1 MLTPRSFN
9 SELSQWSFEITTIL
23 AGLLGVIALDAHII
37 TLGISTVIFLSFP
50 FAIGIAASIRVGQL
64 IGEQRAEDARR
75 SAHASF
81 LFSGIIQAIL
91 TVILLLCKDVLGQ
104 LFSNDEEVAA
114 LVSELIPISC
124 LFMMGDAIQ
133 ATISGVFRGLGR
145 QKFVLLLNILGFWVC
160 AVPIGAVLTFVADFG
175 VAGLWWGFNIGIY
188 ASSAVGLW
196 FLWMRVDWNFE
207 AKKAM
212 KRLSTL
218 AEQRPIPTAVL
229 PSNTRMG
236 STEAREAT
244 LQVEC

>member
-9 SELSQWSFEITTIL
+9 FQLSQWSFEVTTIL
-23 AGLLGVIALDAHII
+23 AGLLGVIPLGAHII
-37 TLGISTVIFLSFP
+37 TLSISTVLFLSFP

-75 SAHASF
+75 SSHASF
-81 LFSGIIQAIL
+81 LFSGIIQTIL
-91 TVILLLCKDVLGQ
+91 TVILLLCKDVLGG
-104 LFSNDEEVAA
+104 LFSNDEEVAN

-160 AVPIGAVLTFVADFG
+160 AVPIGAVLTFVVDIG

-188 ASSAVGLW
+188 ASSAVGIW
-196 FLWMRVDWNFE
+196 FLRMRVDWNLE

-218 AEQRPIPTAVL
+218 D
-229 PSNTRMG
+229 SNSSSSVGNARMG
-236 STEAREAT
+236 SPEEAGEAT
-244 LQVEC
+244 FQVES